1 MKRDRLKVAVV
12 RPYLMV
18 KKGGAERYAV
28 DLIRGLTEAGHD
40 VHAFAYDWDRPEMP
54 GVNFHRV
61 PMVSKPAW
69 LRVLLFQLNLRRL
82 LCPAD
87 FDAVLGLTPFL
98 PQQVFWLGDGLYR
111 VWVRLVWPRAF
122 VRWAMCLKRA
132 VMVVN
137 LSLEKKI
144 LTSPTGQFIAN
155 SKLVARQA
163 RRLYGVPGGRI
174 TVIYPWIDR
183 LRFNSQTRGRWRSI
197 MRRELGIGEH
207 EVALLFAAN
216 NFKRKGLALL
226 LAALA
231 KSHQTDVRLR
241 LIVVGGGA
249 IAKFRR
255 RAKRL
260 GIAEAV
266 VFTGAVAEIERY
278 FAAADVFAL
287 PTRYDPCATVCL
299 EAMACGLPVLTT
311 ALNGAAEFIDEG
323 ENGFVLAADA
333 GIDEW
338 MCRIHAIASREH
350 QAIAAAYE
358 RVSHLSTADHLRQV
372 VAVLEAVAVAPS
384 GTAPV
389 QVEPSLWVN
398 EKFLPL
404 LEHHGLASFAALLQ
418 TPKRTE
424 IEYNRNKRISLLTLA
439 VNGREQICFLK
450 FHLRQRLWGG
460 RLLAAAGL
468 QAKSP
473 GMQEWRNF
481 LEFQSAG
488 LPTATP
494 VAAGVRYLANG
505 DCESFLMT
513 LRLDGYLPLDQYIAA
528 RFAQPLSRNAL
539 HEKRSLIRAVAELAS
554 KMHGAKFNHQ
564 DFYLCHIFA
573 RFDAD
578 TGPDLRIIDLQRV
591 GRTRYPAR
599 RWIVKDL
606 AQLHYSSLALP
617 LSRFD
622 RLRFVHYYANSRP
635 RSRLRRK
642 LLAPVLRKARAIEKH
657 DVKLRS
663 QETQGGLADAFDG
676 WMPIRGRVAPHEND
690 SQKQSD

>member
-1 MKRDRLKVAVV
+1 
-12 RPYLMV
+12 
-18 KKGGAERYAV
+18 
-28 DLIRGLTEAGHD
+28 
-40 VHAFAYDWDRPEMP
+40 
-54 GVNFHRV
+54 
-61 PMVSKPAW
+61 
-69 LRVLLFQLNLRRL
+69 
-82 LCPAD
+82 
-87 FDAVLGLTPFL
+87 VLGLTPFL

-122 VRWAMCLKRA
+122 VRRVMCLKRA

-144 LTSPTGQFIAN
+144 LTSPTVRFIAN

-163 RRLYGVPGGRI
+163 RRVYGVPGGRI
-174 TVIYPWIDR
+174 TVVYPWIDR
-183 LRFNSQTRGRWRSI
+183 LRFNAQTRGRWRSI

-216 NFKRKGLALL
+216 NFQRKGLALL
-226 LAALA
+226 LAGLA
-231 KSHQTDVRLR
+231 KSHQTEARLR

-255 RAKRL
+255 RAKKL

-338 MCRIHAIASREH
+338 MSRIQAIASREH
-350 QAIAAAYE
+350 RAIAAAYE
-358 RVSHLSTADHLRQV
+358 RVSQLSTADHLSQV
-372 VAVLEAVAVAPS
+372 VAVLEAAAVEPS

-389 QVEPSLWVN
+389 RVEPSLWVN
-398 EKFLPL
+398 EEFLPL

-418 TPKRTE
+418 TPKRSE

-439 VNGREQICFLK
+439 TDGREQICFLK

-473 GMQEWRNF
+473 GMQEWRNI

-494 VAAGVRYLANG
+494 VAAGERYLANG
-505 DCESFLMT
+505 DSESFLMT
-513 LRLDGYLPLDQYIAA
+513 LRLDGYLPLDQYIAQ
-528 RFAQPLSRNAL
+528 RFARPLSKNAL
-539 HEKRSLIRAVAELAS
+539 HDKRSLIRAVAELAS
-554 KMHGAKFNHQ
+554 KMHGAKFHHR

-573 RFDAD
+573 RLDAE
-578 TGPDLRIIDLQRV
+578 TGPDLKIIDLQRV
-591 GRTRYPAR
+591 GHARFLAR
-599 RWIVKDL
+599 RWVVKDL
-606 AQLHYSSLALP
+606 AQLHYSSSALP

-622 RLRFVHYYANSRP
+622 RLRFLLYYVNNRP
-635 RSRLRRK
+635 RSGLRRK
-642 LLAPVLRKARAIEKH
+642 LLSPMLRKARAIEKH
-657 DVKLRS
+657 DAKFRLREPQHELS
-663 QETQGGLADAFDG
+663 DPFDVSLR
-676 WMPIRGRVAPHEND
+676 MHRPASPHELD
-690 SQKQSD
+690 TRK